1 MVNLTT
7 TSMAMR
13 VDHTT
18 TTAKAVACPCGSQG
32 STRICLREMIPRGA
46 HSDWKMLMEALKL
59 IEADIGGGYD
69 EYGAVD
75 EDDSPLLK
83 IVLLSKNIHYPQTEY

>member
-1 MVNLTT
+1 
-7 TSMAMR
+7 
-13 VDHTT
+13 
-18 TTAKAVACPCGSQG
+18 
-32 STRICLREMIPRGA
+32 MIPRGA